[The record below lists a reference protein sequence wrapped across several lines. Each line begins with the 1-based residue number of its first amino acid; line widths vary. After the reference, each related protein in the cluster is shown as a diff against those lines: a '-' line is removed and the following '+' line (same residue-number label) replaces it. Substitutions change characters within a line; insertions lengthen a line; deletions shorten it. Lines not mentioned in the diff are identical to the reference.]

1 MHPDV
6 QEVLVSKED
15 IEKRCRELGQII
27 SQDYAGQSLIL
38 IGLLKGSIP
47 FLAELMKHIEL
58 ELEIDFMDVSSYIGT
73 QSHEVRI
80 VKDLT
85 TAVTHKAV
93 LIVEDIVDT
102 GKTLRVVMD
111 LLDSRNAQS
120 VKVATLLDK
129 PANRL
134 VEIEA
139 DYVGFTIPPK
149 FVIGFGLDFDEKYRN
164 LPYVGVLKESLYR

>member
-6 QEVLVSKED
+6 QEVLVSKEE
-15 IEKRCRELGQII
+15 IEKRCREMGAVITEHYQNEP
-27 SQDYAGQSLIL
+27 LIL
-38 IGLLKGSIP
+38 VGLLKGSIP

-58 ELEIDFMDVSSYIGT
+58 ELEIDFMDVSSYVGT
-73 QSHEVRI
+73 ESHEVRI

-85 TAVTHKAV
+85 TAVTDKSV

-102 GKTLRVVMD
+102 GKTLKVVID
-111 LLDSRNAQS
+111 LLESRHARS
-120 VKVATLLDK
+120 VKVATMLDK

-134 VEIEA
+134 IAIEA